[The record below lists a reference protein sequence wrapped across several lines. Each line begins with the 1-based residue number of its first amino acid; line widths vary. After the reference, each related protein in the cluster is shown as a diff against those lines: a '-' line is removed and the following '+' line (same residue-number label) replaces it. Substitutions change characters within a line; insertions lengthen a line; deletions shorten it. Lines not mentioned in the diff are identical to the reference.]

1 MLGSLVVGGDAPS
14 ATFITTRRVWANI
27 SLMRRERPVRC
38 GETCSD
44 KVDVSTQERATPQ
57 DPGTPCQKGV
67 YPRHSAGRRG
77 PSARR
82 SPARRSRHSFT
93 TTLTTRPRQPR
104 RRLPRRVTGTP
115 ALWTQLA
122 QVRAS
127 PSPQPTART
136 SVPAWS
142 ATIRTPTSRSSA
154 STKRWRLAGGVG
166 P

>member
-127 PSPQPTART
+127 PNRRPGPPCPPGRRRSGHRPRAHPRRRSGGAWPGV
-136 SVPAWS
+136 SVL
-142 ATIRTPTSRSSA
+142 R
-154 STKRWRLAGGVG
+154 
-166 P
+166 